1 MKTKTTYRVQIDE
14 INEGGDASAVLIV
27 ECQMNANGD
36 DVAAAVMSDL
46 LLSVAKHN
54 NISLDDLNANLY
66 KTQWINGI

>member
-1 MKTKTTYRVQIDE
+1 MKTKTTYTVRINE
-14 INEGGDASAVLIV
+14 INEGGDESAVLVV

-36 DVAAAVMSDL
+36 DTAAAVMSDL

-54 NISLDDLNANLY
+54 NIGLHDLNANLY